1 MRSFVIAST
10 GRDRP
15 GIVAA
20 VTAVLV
26 RYGVNVEDAEMAILR
41 GHFTLMLIVSA
52 PDDADIER
60 LRRELDD
67 VREELPLESVTLLE
81 VDTLTAAAPSP
92 THALSIYGAD
102 RVGIVNEVTEA
113 LARRGVNVTGLTTRV
128 LPDGLYVM
136 LLEARVPS
144 DVAGELGEALAEV
157 GAAVGVDVT
166 VRAIDADVL

>member
-41 GHFTLMLIVSA
+41 GHFTLMLIVGA

-60 LRRELDD
+60 LRRDLDD

-81 VDTLTAAAPSP
+81 VDTLAAAAPSP

-136 LLEARVPS
+136 LLEATVPS
-144 DVAGELGEALAEV
+144 DVAGELGEALVDA

-166 VRAIDADVL
+166 VRTIDADVL